1 MIHKRRNFVKL
12 IIVKDGPE
20 IPAKTAISK
29 VNLAH
34 NLYLQVSPSNPT
46 LSTAPPCPLTA
57 RLFVQRVRREGRVA
71 AVTMV
76 GRHRPQRS

>member
-34 NLYLQVSPSNPT
+34 NLYLQVSPLTPT
-46 LSTAPPCPLTA
+46 LSTAPPLHPHSKTFGTKSEA
-57 RLFVQRVRREGRVA
+57 
-71 AVTMV
+71 
-76 GRHRPQRS
+76 